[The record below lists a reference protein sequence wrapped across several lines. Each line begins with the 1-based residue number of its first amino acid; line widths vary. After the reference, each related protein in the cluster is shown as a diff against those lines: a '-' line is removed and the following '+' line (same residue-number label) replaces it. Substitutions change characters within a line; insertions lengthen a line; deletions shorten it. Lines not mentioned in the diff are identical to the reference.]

1 MSTAPMFKEVSA
13 APRFKGKV
21 ALVTGAQRGIGRAIA
36 RSLAR
41 GGATV
46 GIVDVNDEIESVAA
60 DISADDEV
68 SAAGGRA
75 WGSIGDITSPEAM
88 TRVVARLNDDAGT
101 IGILVNNAGVLGR
114 REVLW
119 TSDEDAWRH
128 TLEVNLIGTY
138 LVTNAVV
145 PQMVEA
151 GAGRVINIASIS
163 GKQGSI
169 ANSAY
174 SASKHGVIGLTRS
187 LANDFGLNPQTR
199 GITANAI
206 CPGVTDTEMI
216 TGKGGAMA
224 QLVELGEQSGST
236 MEEIAEKY
244 IPSLQKRLMDPQE
257 IADMAVYL
265 ASDEARGITGQAI
278 NVCGGSVFY

>member
-1 MSTAPMFKEVSA
+1 MFKEVSA

-41 GGATV
+41 GGAAV
-46 GIVDVNDEIESVAA
+46 GIVDINDEIESVAA

-75 WGSIGDITSPEAM
+75 WGSIGDITSPDAM
-88 TRVVARLNDDAGT
+88 TRVVARLNENAGT

-138 LVTNAVV
+138 LVTKAVV

-224 QLVELGEQSGST
+224 QLVELGEQSGSS

-265 ASDEARGITGQAI
+265 ASDAARGITGQAI
-278 NVCGGSVFY
+278 NVCGGVVMW

>member
-1 MSTAPMFKEVSA
+1 MFKEVSA

-41 GGATV
+41 GGAAV
-46 GIVDVNDEIESVAA
+46 GIVDINDEIESVAA

-75 WGSIGDITSPEAM
+75 WGSIGDITSPDAM
-88 TRVVARLNDDAGT
+88 TRVVARLNENAGT

-138 LVTNAVV
+138 LVTKAVV

-224 QLVELGEQSGST
+224 QLVELGEQSGSS

-265 ASDEARGITGQAI
+265 ASDAARGITGQAI